1 MKGANHLI
9 SAAFR
14 SYHES
19 RVMTEMLTERQKM
32 ILSAIVDDYIRSAE
46 PVGSRSISKRG
57 SVAYS
62 PATIRNEMSDL
73 EELGYLEQPHTSA
86 GRIPSHKGYRY
97 YVDHLLD
104 TGNLNQEEVT
114 LLKNALTD
122 RLLEIEQVIQ
132 QVAVILSNLTNYT
145 SIVLGPEVFKT
156 SLRHLQLLPLSDNR
170 AVAII
175 VTNTGH
181 VENKVV
187 EIPEGLPVSEI
198 EKTVAI
204 LNAKLNGVPLVQL
217 KAKLY
222 TEISAELRKHVTRYE
237 ELITSIESA
246 LESNDEGRLYMGGT
260 TNMLTQPEF
269 RNVDKVKTILDVLEQ
284 TDMWV
289 KLFTNVQE
297 GIQVRIGTENNVE
310 AISDCSLITATYS
323 LHGRTIGTIGVLGPT
338 RMEYGKVIGLL
349 EHFSRDLTEIL
360 NKWYK

>member
-1 MKGANHLI
+1 
-9 SAAFR
+9 
-14 SYHES
+14 
-19 RVMTEMLTERQKM
+19 MLTERQKM

-57 SVAYS
+57 GVGYS

-97 YVDHLLD
+97 YVDHLLQ
-104 TGNLNQEEVT
+104 TGTLTQEEMA
-114 LLKNALTD
+114 LLKSVLAD
-122 RLLEIEQVIQ
+122 RLVEIEQVIQ
-132 QVAVILSNLTNYT
+132 QVAIILSNLTNYT
-145 SIVLGPEVFKT
+145 SIVLGPEVFNT

-170 AVAII
+170 AVVII

-187 EIPEGLPVSEI
+187 EIPDKLPVSEI

-217 KAKLY
+217 RSKLY
-222 TEISAELRKHVTRYE
+222 TEIAAELRKHVTRYE
-237 ELITSIESA
+237 DLIASIEKA
-246 LESNDEGRLYMGGT
+246 LESSDEGRIYMGGA

-269 RNVDKVKTILDVLEQ
+269 KNIDKVKTILDVLEQ
-284 TDMWV
+284 TDMWI
-289 KLFTNVQE
+289 KLFASVPE
-297 GIQVRIGTENNVE
+297 GIQVRIGAENSVE
-310 AISDCSLITATYS
+310 AINECSLITATYS

-338 RMEYGKVIGLL
+338 RMEYGKVIGILD
-349 EHFSRDLTEIL
+349 HFSKDLTDIL
-360 NKWYK
+360 NKWYR